1 VTSIATLSKIGGT
14 SDPQSSYVQGAC
26 DAPLI
31 GTTIGQL
38 FDLIADAHA
47 DREALVIAHQNV
59 RWTYAEL
66 KRRVDE
72 LAVALIRLGLEPGDR
87 LGIWAPNCAEWV
99 LTQFA
104 SAKMGAVLVNIN
116 PAYLRDELQYA
127 LNTVECRALIVA
139 PGFRKIDYLAILR
152 ELSPEMTD
160 AADHQW
166 KSDSL
171 P

>member
-1 VTSIATLSKIGGT
+1 MTSIAKLSTINVT
-14 SDPQSSYVQGAC
+14 AEPHSSYVQGAYE
-26 DAPLI
+26 APLI

-38 FDLIADAHA
+38 FNLIADAHA
-47 DREALVIAHQNV
+47 DREALLIPHQNV

-66 KRRVDE
+66 RRRVDE

-104 SAKMGAVLVNIN
+104 SAKIGAVLVNIN
-116 PAYLRDELQYA
+116 PAYLVDEVQYA
-127 LNTVECRALIVA
+127 LNKVECKALIVA

-152 ELSPEMTD
+152 ELSQVVT
-160 AADHQW
+160 
-166 KSDSL
+166 
-171 P
+171 

>member
-1 VTSIATLSKIGGT
+1 
-14 SDPQSSYVQGAC
+14 
-26 DAPLI
+26 
-31 GTTIGQL
+31 
-38 FDLIADAHA
+38 
-47 DREALVIAHQNV
+47 
-59 RWTYAEL
+59 
-66 KRRVDE
+66 
-72 LAVALIRLGLEPGDR
+72 
-87 LGIWAPNCAEWV
+87 
-99 LTQFA
+99 
-104 SAKMGAVLVNIN
+104 MGAVLVNIN
-116 PAYLRDELQYA
+116 AAYLRDELQYA